1 MEKCKRNLL
10 FLAVILAG
18 GVIAVYGEN
27 RYITRVRANSFRFLD
42 SRNKNI
48 DIATVQEPEARYHDS
63 KSLFDQVNEER
74 ELSIEKL
81 PF

>member
-1 MEKCKRNLL
+1 MEKRKRNLL

-18 GVIAVYGEN
+18 ALIAVYGEN

-48 DIATVQEPEARYHDS
+48 DIATVPA
-63 KSLFDQVNEER
+63 KVPNPN
-74 ELSIEKL
+74 I
-81 PF
+81 